1 MPQTHVL
8 KCWSLYWDAIARG
21 EKTFE
26 VRFNDRPYVVGDILE
41 LHRIESDPHL
51 IEQRTSDPVA
61 ANAEPP
67 EPLLRRITHVMPGG
81 LEFAGHKLVDARA
94 VVMSIAPVGVPK
106 QSPDAAMVVHL
117 RETLESIR
125 EQIAVELS
133 PHPAQRQKLIAH
145 MIAEI
150 DEALQ

>member
-94 VVMSIAPVGVPK
+94 VVMSIAPVGVPAVSIEK
-106 QSPDAAMVVHL
+106 HL

-125 EQIAVELS
+125 DQIAVELA
-133 PHPAQRQKLIAH
+133 PDLRHREKLVAQ

-150 DEALQ
+150 DDTLS